1 MIPAVVVVTV
11 APSAMALLIGHGETQ
26 PSPQTARR
34 LEWSP

>member
-11 APSAMALLIGHGETQ
+11 APILMALLIARGETQ
-26 PSPQTARR
+26 PRPQTTRR